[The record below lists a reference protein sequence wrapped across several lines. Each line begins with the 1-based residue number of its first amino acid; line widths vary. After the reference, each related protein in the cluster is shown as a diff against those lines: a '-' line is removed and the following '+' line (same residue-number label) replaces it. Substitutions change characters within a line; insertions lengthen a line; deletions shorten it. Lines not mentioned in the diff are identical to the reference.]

1 MAISPTFPAD
11 PIVDGDTAGGLQ
23 SSFLFSI
30 ADVATQDFD
39 VVLDHK
45 IEVLE
50 VLVHKRGG
58 AGGAANTLQVKNA
71 ANAITEAM
79 SINVAQDAV
88 VRNATNTFANAVI
101 DPAVGGK
108 LRFSLVKAGGNA
120 ACFVI
125 VNFIRRN

>member
-1 MAISPTFPAD
+1 MAQSPTFPAD
-11 PIVDGDTAGGLQ
+11 PIVDGDTAGGLITA
-23 SSFLFSI
+23 FTFAI
-30 ADVATQDFD
+30 ADVASQDFD

-45 IEVLE
+45 IEVVE
-50 VLVHKRGG
+50 ILVHKRGG
-58 AGGAANTLQVKNA
+58 AGGAANTVQVKNV
-71 ANAITEAM
+71 ANAISEAM
-79 SINVAQDAV
+79 SLNVAQDAV

-101 DPAVGGK
+101 DPAAGGK